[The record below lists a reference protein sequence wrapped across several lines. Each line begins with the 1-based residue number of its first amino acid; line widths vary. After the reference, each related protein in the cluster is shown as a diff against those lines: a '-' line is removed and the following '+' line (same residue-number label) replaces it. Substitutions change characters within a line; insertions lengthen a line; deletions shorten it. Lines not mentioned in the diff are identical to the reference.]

1 LQKTKVIDVFKHL
14 NLQQKFK
21 LIKLTNDKDKIKLI
35 AMQVI
40 TSFIFKKIKKIK
52 KIMYEK
58 NMEELK
64 KIRIQLRSR
73 RIIINFLR
81 NVCVNNIKSKLK
93 IKKKLQEKYLNACIK
108 IQSCFKKFLSMKN
121 SLKLKL
127 IYFHTQMF
135 LITINN
141 LNTNIDNNNNN
152 NSSSYDKEKYNLHV
166 SSVCSD
172 NGRNHVELT
181 NDQLTWLLVPSS
193 LSLLSKKHQPKSI
206 LFQSSLHHIQYS
218 EISHLISNNNNNNLA
233 LSPDHKVPSNMIQ
246 PIFQSEII
254 YFSNHSSILHYNNLT
269 YFL

>member
-1 LQKTKVIDVFKHL
+1 
-14 NLQQKFK
+14 LQQKFK
-21 LIKLTNDKDKIKLI
+21 LIKSTNDKDKIKLI
-35 AMQVI
+35 AMQII
-40 TSFIFKKIKKIK
+40 TSFIYKKMKKIK

-81 NVCVNNIKSKLK
+81 NICVNYIKTKLK
-93 IKKKLQEKYLNACIK
+93 IKKRLQEKYMNACIK
-108 IQSCFKKFLSMKN
+108 LQLYFKKFLSMKN

-127 IYFHTQMF
+127 KYFHTQMF
-135 LITINN
+135 LITIND
-141 LNTNIDNNNNN
+141 LNINIDNNN
-152 NSSSYDKEKYNLHV
+152 SSSGYDKEKYNLYI

-181 NDQLTWLLVPSS
+181 NDQLSWLLVPSS
-193 LSLLSKKHQPKSI
+193 SSLLSKKHQPKSI
-206 LFQSSLHHIQYS
+206 LFQSSLHHISYS

-233 LSPDHKVPSNMIQ
+233 LSPHHKVPSNMIQ

-254 YFSNHSSILHYNNLT
+254 YLQMFIFFLT
-269 YFL
+269 FESFIYTTL

>member
-1 LQKTKVIDVFKHL
+1 
-14 NLQQKFK
+14 LQQKFK
-21 LIKLTNDKDKIKLI
+21 LIKSTNDKDKIKLI
-35 AMQVI
+35 AMQII
-40 TSFIFKKIKKIK
+40 TSFIYKKMKKIK

-81 NVCVNNIKSKLK
+81 NICVNYIKTKLK
-93 IKKKLQEKYLNACIK
+93 IKKRLQEKYMNACIK
-108 IQSCFKKFLSMKN
+108 LQLYFKKFLSMKN

-127 IYFHTQMF
+127 KYFHTQMF
-135 LITINN
+135 LITIND
-141 LNTNIDNNNNN
+141 LNINIDNNN
-152 NSSSYDKEKYNLHV
+152 SSSSGYDKEKYNLYI

-181 NDQLTWLLVPSS
+181 NDQLSWLLVPSS
-193 LSLLSKKHQPKSI
+193 SSLLSKKHQPKSI
-206 LFQSSLHHIQYS
+206 LFQSSLHHISYS

-233 LSPDHKVPSNMIQ
+233 SSPHHKVPSNMIQ

-254 YFSNHSSILHYNNLT
+254 YLQMFIFFLT
-269 YFL
+269 FESFIYTTL